1 MARGRRRVGRTQHAK
16 REFSKV
22 LLACVAAGAVA
33 VTAFAL
39 VLMWRTSDLSPLAYL
54 IPSVFAELAT
64 ATAFYYNKAKAEN
77 ELKIRKANE
86 PPQGGQAARE
96 SARVAEEENISGDV

>member
-1 MARGRRRVGRTQHAK
+1 MGKRKRRAGRALLAR

-77 ELKIRKANE
+77 ELKIQKANE
-86 PPQGGQAARE
+86 PPQGGQE
-96 SARVAEEENISGDV
+96 SKEENISGESR